1 MKHLFL
7 ALFIILSIIHL
18 YDSWQDNRKGRARTK
33 PFLLIMLLLFYVFST
48 KNVNVFL
55 VCALAFSWLGDVL
68 LIPRGHKWFTAGGI
82 SFIFSHVFF
91 ILTYLPNIDISK
103 ANWLIVI
110 PLTVIYYGISIWVMK
125 VLKPTTPKSMVLP
138 MNFYLLCNSTMN
150 LAALLQLMST
160 DSTGGWLAFI
170 GAILFFASD
179 CCLFFVRYGSHP
191 EKIFKKHFTVM
202 TFYLLGEML
211 IVLGILSIM
220 K

>member
-7 ALFIILSIIHL
+7 TLFIILSIIHL
-18 YDSWQDNRKGRARTK
+18 YDSWRDSHKARARTK
-33 PFLLIMLLLFYVFST
+33 PFLLIMLLLYYVFSGH
-48 KNVNVFL
+48 KVNIYL
-55 VCALAFSWLGDVL
+55 VCALLFSWLGDVL

-91 ILTYLPNIDISK
+91 ILTYMPNIDLSK

-110 PLTVIYYGISIWVMK
+110 PMTVIYYGISFYIMK
-125 VLKPTTPKSMVLP
+125 VLRPTTPKAMVIP

-160 DSTGGWLAFI
+160 NNIGSWLAFI

-179 CCLFFVRYGSHP
+179 CCLFLVRYGSKP
-191 EKIFKKHFTVM
+191 EKIFRKHFTVM
-202 TFYLLGEML
+202 LFYLLGELL
-211 IVLGILSIM
+211 IVLGILNVA
-220 K
+220 